1 MNDYIWFVLDVN
13 PEPWAIGPLGVAR
26 TGGKLRPY
34 VGRNAQL
41 HAFQET
47 VKAALE
53 GAPEMEAGKYSIR
66 LIFWRDRAE
75 YETPQAR
82 THRKHEADVTNMQKA
97 FEDALQDVLF
107 KNDKDVIDI
116 HSTLI
121 EQGPGVHGKIVLG
134 IKVVAP
140 LTEEDVY
147 MPTEVRERLAALEA
161 PLPESDNSWPPRG
174 ESPY

>member
-13 PEPWAIGPLGVAR
+13 PEPWAIGPVGVSR

-41 HAFQET
+41 FAFQET

-53 GAPEMEAGKYSIR
+53 GSPEMEAGKYSVR
-66 LIFWRDRAE
+66 LILWRERAE

-82 THRKHEADVTNMQKA
+82 THRKHEADATNMQKA
-97 FEDALQDVLF
+97 FEDALQGVLF

-116 HSTLI
+116 HTSVI
-121 EQGPGVHGKIVLG
+121 KQGPGVHGKIVLG
-134 IKVVAP
+134 IKVINE
-140 LTEEDVY
+140 LTEDDVY
-147 MPTEVRERLAALEA
+147 MPDEVRAQLVALEA
-161 PLPESDNSWPPRG
+161 PAPVNDNSWPPRG